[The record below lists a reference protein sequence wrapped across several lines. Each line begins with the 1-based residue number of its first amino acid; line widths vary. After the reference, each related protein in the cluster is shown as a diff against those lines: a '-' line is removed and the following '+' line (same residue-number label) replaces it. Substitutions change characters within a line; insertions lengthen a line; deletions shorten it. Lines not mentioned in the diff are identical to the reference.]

1 MTAANGSHA
10 DTPYT
15 GWESSGVWGCCE
27 EKGGGNALK
36 MLVFKADLPA
46 AGKARVQAQQ
56 KPRSCQRGTLAVMPT
71 RLKIMNTQFALGT
84 SLKVTYSPPAIPAR
98 P

>member
-1 MTAANGSHA
+1 MAHTPIPHTPDGRAPVYGAA
-10 DTPYT
+10 
-15 GWESSGVWGCCE
+15 VR
-27 EKGGGNALK
+27 KRGGNALK